1 LPGILSV
8 NLINGE
14 VNNKNDK
21 NNISIV
27 AVCGEQ
33 IKEFKSKAELGKN
46 PEWKENFEFKI
57 TVEPT
62 LFFIVYSQEKNT
74 IKTLGITGQSLYH
87 VSHGKE
93 TEKNTIRLLEKDIDV
108 GCVNFELKFQ
118 GL

>member
-1 LPGILSV
+1 MPGILTV

-14 VNNKNDK
+14 VNNKSDK
-21 NNISIV
+21 NGIAIV

-57 TVEPT
+57 TDEPT
-62 LFFIVYSQEKNT
+62 ILFIVYSLEKNT
-74 IKTLGITGQSLYH
+74 MKTLGIAGQSLYH

-93 TEKNTIRLLEKDIDV
+93 TEKNTIRLFEKDLDV
-108 GCVNFELKFQ
+108 VCLNFELKFQ